1 MNLKEKR
8 AAALAKAQKFNER
21 IANGEELGEEDVTAL
36 KGILSEVKDLDAQLA
51 KAAEK
56 KTLLDQLGSLGKKES
71 KVDNEAKS
79 GVIDAKT
86 PGEFFMKSLK
96 NAGLTVLDTKTS
108 GFQTTEFKAATDV
121 QNVGQASGAFG
132 PLVTDIDTNFV
143 MPYRRPLMFADILGL
158 GTVSGNSIK
167 YPVFGAL
174 EGSTAFVAE
183 GGAKPQIHLA
193 DPTWVTDSLAE
204 VAGFFKITD
213 DMAEDADY
221 VVSEIN
227 STALYDLQLREE
239 LALLSGDGTSNS
251 IKGVLSRDGIQTV
264 ANATGEKVS
273 DPDLIFKAITA
284 VQEVTGFAADGIVI
298 NPADYQT
305 IRLSK
310 DANGQ
315 YFGGGFFAGQYGN
328 GGIMQQPLLWGL
340 RTVVSASIPKGT
352 VVVGAFSTAAKVFR
366 KGGVRIESTNSHGD
380 DFTNDQITVRL
391 RERLGLQVKY
401 PAAIA
406 KVTLGAAA

>member
-1 MNLKEKR
+1 
-8 AAALAKAQKFNER
+8 
-21 IANGEELGEEDVTAL
+21 
-36 KGILSEVKDLDAQLA
+36 
-51 KAAEK
+51 
-56 KTLLDQLGSLGKKES
+56 
-71 KVDNEAKS
+71 
-79 GVIDAKT
+79 
-86 PGEFFMKSLK
+86 MKSLK
-96 NAGLTVLDTKTS
+96 NAGMNVLDTKTR
-108 GFQTTEFKAATDV
+108 GFQTTEFKGATDLHRI
-121 QNVGQASGAFG
+121 GQETGAFG
-132 PLVTDIDTNFV
+132 PLVTDIDKNFV
-143 MPYRRPLMFADILGL
+143 MPYQRPLLFADILGS

-204 VAGFFKITD
+204 VAGFFNITD

-251 IKGVLSRDGIQTV
+251 IKGVLKRDGIQTV
-264 ANATGEKVS
+264 ANVSKGTVS
-273 DPDLIFKAITA
+273 DPDLIFKGIST

-298 NPADYQT
+298 NPADYQA

-310 DANGQ
+310 DSNGQ

-328 GGIMQQPLLWGL
+328 GGIMQNPSLWGL

-352 VVVGAFSTAAKVFR
+352 VAVGAFSIAAKVFR

-380 DFTNDQITVRL
+380 NFTNDQITVRL

-406 KVTLGAAA
+406 KVTLGTTA

>member
-21 IANGEELGEEDVTAL
+21 ITNGEELGEEDVTAL

-51 KAAEK
+51 KASEK

-96 NAGLTVLDTKTS
+96 NAGLTVLDTKTR
-108 GFQTTEFKAATDV
+108 GFQTTEFKAAADV
-121 QNVGQASGAFG
+121 QRVGQAAGAFG

-143 MPYRRPLMFADILGL
+143 MPYQRPLMFADILGS

-204 VAGFFKITD
+204 AAGFFKITD

-310 DANGQ
+310 DSNGQ

>member
-36 KGILSEVKDLDAQLA
+36 KGILTEVKDLDAQLA

-86 PGEFFMKSLK
+86 PGDFFMKSLK
-96 NAGLTVLDTKTS
+96 NAGMNVLDTKTR
-108 GFQTTEFKAATDV
+108 GFQTTEFKGATDV
-121 QNVGQASGAFG
+121 QHIGQAEGAFG
-132 PLVTDIDTNFV
+132 PLVTDIDKNFV
-143 MPYRRPLMFADILGL
+143 MPYQRPLLFADILGS
-158 GTVSGNSIK
+158 GTVSGISIK
-167 YPVFGAL
+167 YPVFKPL

-204 VAGFFKITD
+204 VAGFFNITD

-251 IKGVLSRDGIQTV
+251 IKGVLKRDGIQTV
-264 ANATGEKVS
+264 ANVSKGTIS
-273 DPDLIFKAITA
+273 DPDLIFKGISA

-298 NPADYQT
+298 NPADYQA

-310 DANGQ
+310 DSNGQ

-328 GGIMQQPLLWGL
+328 GGIMQNPSLWGL

-352 VVVGAFSTAAKVFR
+352 VAVGAFAIAAKVFR

-380 DFTNDQITVRL
+380 NFTNDQITVRL

-406 KVTLGAAA
+406 KVTLGTTA

>member
-1 MNLKEKR
+1 VNLKEKR

-21 IANGEELGEEDVTAL
+21 IANGEELGEDDVTAL
-36 KGILSEVKDLDAQLA
+36 KGILAEVKDLDAQLA

-96 NAGLTVLDTKTS
+96 NAGLTVLDTKTR
-108 GFQTTEFKAATDV
+108 GFQTTEFKGATDLHRI
-121 QNVGQASGAFG
+121 GQETGAFG
-132 PLVTDIDTNFV
+132 PLVTDIDKNFV
-143 MPYRRPLMFADILGL
+143 MPYQRPLLFADILGS

-204 VAGFFKITD
+204 VAGFFNITD

-251 IKGVLSRDGIQTV
+251 IKGVLKRDGIQTV
-264 ANATGEKVS
+264 ANVSKGTVS
-273 DPDLIFKAITA
+273 DPDLIFKGIST

-298 NPADYQT
+298 NPADYQA

-310 DANGQ
+310 DSNGQ

-328 GGIMQQPLLWGL
+328 GGIMQNPSLWGL

-352 VVVGAFSTAAKVFR
+352 VAVGAFSIAAKVFR

-380 DFTNDQITVRL
+380 NFTNDQITVRL

-406 KVTLGAAA
+406 KVTLGTTA

>member
-51 KAAEK
+51 KASEK

-96 NAGLTVLDTKTS
+96 NAGLTVLDTKTR
-108 GFQTTEFKAATDV
+108 GFQTAEFKAATDV
-121 QNVGQASGAFG
+121 QHVGQATGAFG

-143 MPYRRPLMFADILGL
+143 MPYQRPLMFADILGA

-204 VAGFFKITD
+204 IAGFFKITD

-264 ANATGEKVS
+264 ANASGENVS

-366 KGGVRIESTNSHGD
+366 KGGVRIESTNSHD
-380 DFTNDQITVRL
+380 TDFVNDQITVRL

>member
-21 IANGEELGEEDVTAL
+21 IANGEELGEDDVTAL
-36 KGILSEVKDLDAQLA
+36 KGILAEVKDLDAQLA

-96 NAGLTVLDTKTS
+96 NAGLTVLDTKTR
-108 GFQTTEFKAATDV
+108 GFQTTEFKGATDLHRI
-121 QNVGQASGAFG
+121 GQETGAFG
-132 PLVTDIDTNFV
+132 PLVTDIDKNFV
-143 MPYRRPLMFADILGL
+143 MPYQRPLLFADILGS

-167 YPVFGAL
+167 YPVFKPL
-174 EGSTAFVAE
+174 EGATAFVAE

-204 VAGFFKITD
+204 VAGFFNITD

-251 IKGVLSRDGIQTV
+251 IKGVLKRDGIQTV
-264 ANATGEKVS
+264 ANVSKGTIS
-273 DPDLIFKAITA
+273 DPDLIFKGISA

-298 NPADYQT
+298 NPADYQA

-310 DANGQ
+310 DSNGQ

-328 GGIMQQPLLWGL
+328 GEIMQNPSLWGL

-352 VVVGAFSTAAKVFR
+352 VAVGAFSIAAKVFR

-406 KVTLGAAA
+406 KVTLGTTA

>member
-36 KGILSEVKDLDAQLA
+36 KGILTEVKDLDAQLS

-71 KVDNEAKS
+71 KVDNEAKA

-96 NAGLTVLDTKTS
+96 NSGLTVLDTKTR
-108 GFQTTEFKAATDV
+108 GFQTTEFKGATDLHRI
-121 QNVGQASGAFG
+121 GQETGAFG

-143 MPYRRPLMFADILGL
+143 MPYQRPLLFADILGS

-167 YPVFGAL
+167 YPVFKPL
-174 EGSTAFVAE
+174 EGATAFVAE
-183 GGAKPQIHLA
+183 GGAKPQIHMA

-204 VAGFFKITD
+204 VAGFFNITD

-251 IKGVLSRDGIQTV
+251 IKGVLKRDGIQTV
-264 ANATGEKVS
+264 ANVSKGTVS
-273 DPDLIFKAITA
+273 DPDLIFKGISA
-284 VQEVTGFAADGIVI
+284 VHEVTGFAADGIVI
-298 NPADYQT
+298 NPADYQA

-310 DANGQ
+310 DSNGQ

-328 GGIMQQPLLWGL
+328 GGIMQNPSLWGL

-352 VVVGAFSTAAKVFR
+352 VAVGAFSIAAKVFR

-380 DFTNDQITVRL
+380 NFTNDQITVRL

-406 KVTLGAAA
+406 KVTLGTTA

>member
-36 KGILSEVKDLDAQLA
+36 KGILTEVKDLDAQLA

-96 NAGLTVLDTKTS
+96 NAGLTVLDTKTR
-108 GFQTTEFKAATDV
+108 GFQTTEFKGATDV
-121 QNVGQASGAFG
+121 QRIGQATGAFG

-143 MPYRRPLMFADILGL
+143 MPYQRPLLFADILGS

-204 VAGFFKITD
+204 VAGFFNITD

-251 IKGVLSRDGIQTV
+251 IKGVLKRDGIQTV
-264 ANATGEKVS
+264 ANVSKGTVS
-273 DPDLIFKAITA
+273 DPDLIFKAISA

-298 NPADYQT
+298 NPADYQA

-310 DANGQ
+310 DSNGQ

-328 GGIMQQPLLWGL
+328 GGIMQNPSLWGL

-352 VVVGAFSTAAKVFR
+352 VAVGAFSIAAKVFR
-366 KGGVRIESTNSHGD
+366 KGGVRIESTNSHGNN
-380 DFTNDQITVRL
+380 FTNDQITVRL

-406 KVTLGAAA
+406 KVTLGTTA

>member
-36 KGILSEVKDLDAQLA
+36 KGILTEVKDLDAQLA

-86 PGEFFMKSLK
+86 PGDFFMKSLK
-96 NAGLTVLDTKTS
+96 NAGMNVLDTKTR
-108 GFQTTEFKAATDV
+108 GFQTTEFKGATDV
-121 QNVGQASGAFG
+121 QHIGQAEGAFG
-132 PLVTDIDTNFV
+132 PLVTDIDKNFV
-143 MPYRRPLMFADILGL
+143 MPYQRPLLFADILGS

-167 YPVFGAL
+167 YPVFKPL

-204 VAGFFKITD
+204 VAGFFNITD

-251 IKGVLSRDGIQTV
+251 IKGVLKRDGIQTV
-264 ANATGEKVS
+264 ANVSKGTIS
-273 DPDLIFKAITA
+273 DPDLIFKGISA

-298 NPADYQT
+298 NPADYQA

-310 DANGQ
+310 DSNGQ

-328 GGIMQQPLLWGL
+328 GGIMQNPSLWGL

-352 VVVGAFSTAAKVFR
+352 VAVGAFAIAAKVFR

-380 DFTNDQITVRL
+380 NFTNDQITVRL

-406 KVTLGAAA
+406 KVTLGTTA

>member
-36 KGILSEVKDLDAQLA
+36 KGILTEVKDLDAQLS

-71 KVDNEAKS
+71 KVDNEAKPDA
-79 GVIDAKT
+79 IDAKT

-96 NAGLTVLDTKTS
+96 NAGMNVLDTKTR
-108 GFQTTEFKAATDV
+108 GFQTTEFKGATDLHRI
-121 QNVGQASGAFG
+121 GQETGAFG
-132 PLVTDIDTNFV
+132 PLVTDIDKNFV
-143 MPYRRPLMFADILGL
+143 MPYQRPLLFADILGS

-204 VAGFFKITD
+204 VAGFFNITD

-251 IKGVLSRDGIQTV
+251 IKGVLKRDGIQTV
-264 ANATGEKVS
+264 ANVSKGTIS
-273 DPDLIFKAITA
+273 DPDLIFKGISA

-298 NPADYQT
+298 NPADYQA

-310 DANGQ
+310 DSNGQ

-328 GGIMQQPLLWGL
+328 GGIMQNPSLWGL

-352 VVVGAFSTAAKVFR
+352 VAVGAFSIAAKVFR

-380 DFTNDQITVRL
+380 NFTNDQITVRL

-406 KVTLGAAA
+406 KVTLGTTA